1 MKKHLLLGAMSA
13 ALLASPVAAQTT
25 GSSTSTT
32 ARDRIGQI
40 LGSIFGVGTTADA
53 SLDTQWRLGRKPLAS
68 QRAAFDTRIDSDVR
82 SRVLTSATGARLK
95 SDYAAVVDLEARY
108 GADGSFTTAERDEL
122 SDRYGALTQVL
133 TDGGYADGGTS
144 SRAEVA
150 DGRVAFNARV
160 DSALGTRRITR
171 TQATRLKADYAA
183 LVTIETNY
191 LRDGVIS
198 TSEREDLDERL
209 DALDARV
216 GDVGYT
222 PAVTAKTRLAEIAR
236 AVPTSGLPASART
249 QLLIEHGDL
258 VRLEAAYARLTPS
271 SDERAYLE
279 SRLANLETR
288 ARVRR

>member
-133 TDGGYADGGTS
+133 TDGGYADKVLQEHARLYQVAKGKALPSNAPGL
-144 SRAEVA
+144 RAEAPLAPIAPAAPVA
-150 DGRVAFNARV
+150 PAVAPAPAV
-160 DSALGTRRITR
+160 
-171 TQATRLKADYAA
+171 KVAA
-183 LVTIETNY
+183 L
-191 LRDGVIS
+191 S
-198 TSEREDLDERL
+198 
-209 DALDARV
+209 
-216 GDVGYT
+216 
-222 PAVTAKTRLAEIAR
+222 
-236 AVPTSGLPASART
+236 
-249 QLLIEHGDL
+249 
-258 VRLEAAYARLTPS
+258 
-271 SDERAYLE
+271 
-279 SRLANLETR
+279 
-288 ARVRR
+288 